1 MFESLISL
9 KLAAVGTT
17 TISIRIFFVISTCV
31 VFLRG
36 GFEREPSEL
45 HRGGLELLEPPKL
58 EGSWNT
64 LDLEPSG
71 TLWAPVDK
79 EKMPD
84 FYQIKVCF

>member
-17 TISIRIFFVISTCV
+17 TISVQIFFVMLLV
-31 VFLRG
+31 VFLRC

-45 HRGGLELLEPPKL
+45 HRGGLELQEPSEL